1 MGKWPQWV
9 LMKKNSEKFGL
20 EEILFLT
27 LGILVACLGV
37 FKFFQFRSSFLKK
50 NKKNMELYFLRHGI
64 AVEAEEFK
72 GSDAE
77 RPLTLEARRKMIEEI
92 QGMKA
97 LGVSFDA
104 LISSPWLR
112 AKQTAELVKKHL
124 PFEKDLEIEPLL
136 IPGSPFEKLLK
147 KLSDRAIKSA
157 MLVGHEPSLSFWIQ
171 SLLEMEQSL
180 RLKKGGLCHLS
191 LAGREGAELLALWT
205 PKSLRLKK

>member
-1 MGKWPQWV
+1 
-9 LMKKNSEKFGL
+9 MKKNSEKFGL

-27 LGILVACLGV
+27 LGLLITCLGV
-37 FKFFQFRSSFLKK
+37 LKVFQRRFPFSKK
-50 NKKNMELYFLRHGI
+50 NQKNMELYFLRHGI

-72 GSDAE
+72 GPDSE
-77 RPLTLEARRKMIEEI
+77 RPLTLEGRRKMIEEI

-97 LGVSFDA
+97 LGISFDA
-104 LISSPWLR
+104 LLSSPWLR

-147 KLSDRAIKSA
+147 KLAERSVKSA
-157 MLVGHEPSLSFWIQ
+157 LLVGHEPSLSFWIQ

-191 LAGREGAELLALWT
+191 LEERGGVELLALWT